1 MMEEK
6 KNPVL
11 TVYDEECGKYFDITI
26 DLDLLENAELSEEER
41 ATLEAM
47 LEEAKAQEAEK

>member
-11 TVYDEECGKYFDITI
+11 TVYDEESGKYFDITI
-26 DLDLLENAELSEEER
+26 DLDLLENAELSEEEIR
-41 ATLEAM
+41 ICARRVLK
-47 LEEAKAQEAEK
+47 LIDKL